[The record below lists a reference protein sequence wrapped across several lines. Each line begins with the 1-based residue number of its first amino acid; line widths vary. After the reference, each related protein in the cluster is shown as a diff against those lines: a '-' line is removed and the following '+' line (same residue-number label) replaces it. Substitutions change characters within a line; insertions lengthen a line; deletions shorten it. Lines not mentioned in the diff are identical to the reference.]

1 MTFTS
6 PATRSAG
13 TSATVPETGTDTGAE
28 TRNDASPV
36 LDADFYGFQDL
47 LTADEQQRI
56 LAVREFME
64 REVRP
69 LADDYWERSEC
80 PVHLFKPFAELGT
93 VGAAWSE
100 TAGFASSAVFRGWV
114 GMELARVDSS
124 FCTFIG
130 VSSGLA
136 MSSIGLGG
144 SAQQREQW
152 LPPMARGDVIGAF
165 GLTEPLSGSDTA
177 KGLRTT
183 ATRHGDT
190 WVLNGAKRWIGNATF
205 ADVVVIW
212 AKDTAD
218 QQMKGFLV
226 RKGTPGFTATKI
238 ERKQS
243 LRIVQNADIVLDGVE
258 VAEADRLQ
266 GIDSFKDV
274 AKVLR
279 VTRDGVAWQSLG
291 TMIGAYEAAVAY
303 TKQREQFGHPI
314 ATYQLIQDKLATC
327 LANITAS
334 LAVCVRVSQL
344 QDSGTQTDAQA
355 ALAKAFV
362 TTRMRETVALCR
374 ESLGGN
380 GIQLD
385 HGVARYFADAEAVY
399 TFEGTRDMNNLIVG
413 REITGHAAFV

>member
-1 MTFTS
+1 MTFT
-6 PATRSAG
+6 
-13 TSATVPETGTDTGAE
+13 TSAPGTVAAADLPH
-28 TRNDASPV
+28 
-36 LDADFYGFQDL
+36 LDADFYGFQDV
-47 LTADEQQRI
+47 LTPREQEVA

-69 LADDYWERSEC
+69 IADDYWERAEC

-93 VGAAWSE
+93 VGAAWDESAE
-100 TAGFASSAVFRGWV
+100 FESSAVFRGWV
-114 GMELARVDSS
+114 GLELARVDSS

-136 MSSIGLGG
+136 MSSIGMGG
-144 SAQQREQW
+144 SPEQRAQW

-165 GLTEPLSGSDTA
+165 GLTEPLAGSDTA

-190 WVLNGAKRWIGNATF
+190 WVIDGAKRWIGNATF

-218 QQMKGFLV
+218 DQVKGFLV
-226 RKGTPGFTATKI
+226 RRGTPGFTATKI

-258 VAEADRLQ
+258 VAEEDRLQ
-266 GIDSFKDV
+266 EINGFRDV

-279 VTRDGVAWQSLG
+279 VTRDGVSWQSLG

-303 TKQREQFGHPI
+303 TKQREQFGNPI
-314 ATYQLIQDKLATC
+314 AAYQLIQDKLATA
-327 LANITAS
+327 LANVTAS
-334 LAVCVRVSQL
+334 MAVCVRVSQM
-344 QDSGTQTDAQA
+344 QDQGIQRDAHA
-355 ALAKAFV
+355 AMAKSFV

>member
-1 MTFTS
+1 MTLA
-6 PATRSAG
+6 PASRPASAEG
-13 TSATVPETGTDTGAE
+13 SAL
-28 TRNDASPV
+28 
-36 LDADFYGFQDL
+36 LDVDFYSFQDL
-47 LTADEQQRI
+47 LTPVEQKAA

-69 LADDYWERSEC
+69 IADDYWDRAEC
-80 PVHLFKPFAELGT
+80 PVHLFRPFAELGSM
-93 VGAAWSE
+93 GAAWEE
-100 TAGFASSAVFRGWV
+100 TRAFENSAVFRGWV

-136 MSSIGLGG
+136 MSSIGVGG
-144 SAQQREQW
+144 SPEQRAQW
-152 LPPMARGDVIGAF
+152 LPPMASGELIGAF
-165 GLTEPLSGSDTA
+165 GLTEPLAGSDTA

-183 ATRHGDT
+183 ATRTGDT

-218 QQMKGFLV
+218 DQVKGFLV
-226 RKGTPGFTATKI
+226 RKGRPGFTATKI

-266 GIDSFKDV
+266 AIDSFRDV

-279 VTRDGVAWQSLG
+279 ITRDGVAWQSLG
-291 TMIGAYEAAVAY
+291 TAIGAYEAAVAY
-303 TKQREQFGHPI
+303 VAQREQFGRPI
-314 ATYQLIQDKLATC
+314 GSFQLVQDKLATA

-334 LAVCVRVSQL
+334 LGMCVRVSQM
-344 QDSGTQTDAQA
+344 QDLGTQRDQHA
-355 ALAKAFV
+355 AMAKAFV

-374 ESLGGN
+374 EVCGGN
-380 GIQLD
+380 GITLD
-385 HGVARYFADAEAVY
+385 HGVARFFADAEAVY
-399 TFEGTRDMNNLIVG
+399 TFEGTKDMNQLIVG
-413 REITGHAAFV
+413 RSITGHAAFV

>member
-1 MTFTS
+1 M
-6 PATRSAG
+6 AL
-13 TSATVPETGTDTGAE
+13 
-28 TRNDASPV
+28 SPV
-36 LDADFYGFQDL
+36 TQEADHGSPLLDADFYAFQSL
-47 LTADEQQRI
+47 LTPREQETV

-69 LADDYWERSEC
+69 IADDYWDRAEC

-93 VGAAWSE
+93 LGSAWEE
-100 TAGFASSAVFRGWV
+100 TTTFSGSAVFRGWV

-136 MSSIGLGG
+136 MSSIGMGG
-144 SAQQREQW
+144 SSEQRAQW
-152 LPPMARGDVIGAF
+152 LPDMASGDVIGAF
-165 GLTEPLSGSDTA
+165 GLTEPLAGSDTA

-218 QQMKGFLV
+218 GQVKGFLV
-226 RKGTPGFTATKI
+226 RQGTPGFTATKI

-243 LRIVQNADIVLDGVE
+243 LRIVQNADITLEDVE

-266 GIDSFKDV
+266 RIDGFRDL

-279 VTRDGVAWQSLG
+279 VTRDGVSWQALG
-291 TMIGAYEAAVAY
+291 TMVGAYEAAVRY
-303 TKQREQFGHPI
+303 TAQREQFGNPI
-314 ATYQLIQDKLATC
+314 ASYQLIQDKLATM
-327 LANITAS
+327 LGNVTAS
-334 LAVCVRVSQL
+334 LGVCVRVAQL
-344 QDSGTQTDAQA
+344 QDEGRQTDAHA
-355 ALAKAFV
+355 AMAKAFV
-362 TTRMRETVALCR
+362 TTRMRETVALAR
-374 ESLGGN
+374 ESCGGN

-399 TFEGTRDMNNLIVG
+399 TFEGTKDMNQLIVG
-413 REITGHAAFV
+413 RSITGHAAFV